1 MKKRFMF
8 LAVSAML
15 LTSMMYACNEKS
27 SAYPGYEKTNSGLYY
42 RFHIQNEGELPQ
54 LYDVLETSVSCVIND
69 STIII
74 PPMDNL
80 FQCIKPLYPGDI
92 FEGMAM
98 MHRGD
103 SASFIVNIDSTFRT
117 FFGQPTL
124 PSPYTSADVMR
135 FEVKMK
141 DFCSEKEYA
150 KRTAAQVSEQINQR
164 IEQVKA
170 DHPDETLKA
179 AKELG
184 DFMKKNKIV
193 AEPTESGLY
202 YVVTSEGNGEKPEAG
217 QVVTVHYTG
226 KLLNGEVFDSSV
238 ERGQPFQF
246 PLGIGQVI
254 PGWDEG
260 IALMSKGEKG
270 VLYIPYYLAYGERQA
285 GDKITP
291 FSNLIF
297 EVELID
303 FEDIKHE

>member
-1 MKKRFMF
+1 
-8 LAVSAML
+8 
-15 LTSMMYACNEKS
+15 
-27 SAYPGYEKTNSGLYY
+27 
-42 RFHIQNEGELPQ
+42 
-54 LYDVLETSVSCVIND
+54 
-69 STIII
+69 
-74 PPMDNL
+74 MDNL

-179 AKELG
+179 VKELG